1 MTAVYPPFPL
11 SRMQR
16 LRHHPGVRAL
26 VRETQ
31 LNCQDLVYPLF
42 IHHGTGIKI
51 PLISMP
57 GCIQQSVDQLDSEIA
72 EITQL
77 KIPAVLL
84 FGIPEYKD
92 EEGSSSWQEQGVVQQ
107 AIRKIK
113 SLAPD
118 LLIIV
123 DLCFCEYTNHGHC
136 GIMNELNGK
145 RDLDADATLPLLLK
159 QALSLVRAGADV
171 IAPSGMVDGMITALR
186 TGLDQEGFTHI
197 PVMSYAIKYASA
209 LYGPFR
215 EATQGAPSFGDRRTY
230 QMDPANANEALRE
243 AALDVSEG
251 ADMLMVKPAHAYLDI
266 IWRIKER
273 FPELPMAAYQVS
285 GEYAMIKAAAA
296 NGWLDEKRVMMEIL
310 TGIKRAGAD
319 IIITY
324 YAKEAAKLIA
334 ETAVHVAATTPVTE
348 TA

>member
-1 MTAVYPPFPL
+1 MAAVIPPFPQT
-11 SRMQR
+11 RMQR
-16 LRHHPGVRAL
+16 LRHHAGLRSL
-26 VRETQ
+26 VGETQ
-31 LNCQDLVYPLF
+31 LSCNDLVYPLF
-42 IHHGTGIKI
+42 IHHGEGVKT
-51 PLISMP
+51 PLNSMP
-57 GCIQQSVDQLDSEIA
+57 GCFQQSVDQLDA
-72 EITQL
+72 EIQEIVQL

-92 EEGSSSWQEQGVVQQ
+92 DQGSSAWQDQGVVQQ

-113 SLAPD
+113 ALAPE

-123 DLCFCEYTNHGHC
+123 DLCFCEYTDHGHC
-136 GIMNELNGK
+136 GIMNPRGDH
-145 RDLDADATLPLLLK
+145 RDLDADATLPLLVK

-171 IAPSGMVDGMITALR
+171 IAPSGMVDGMVGVLR
-186 TGLDQEGFTHI
+186 AGLDREQFTHI
-197 PVMSYAIKYASA
+197 PIMSYAIKYASA

-215 EATQGAPSFGDRRTY
+215 EAAQGAPQFGNRKTY

-266 IWRIKER
+266 IWRIKQR
-273 FPELPMAAYQVS
+273 YPELPMVAYQVS
-285 GEYAMIKAAAA
+285 GEYAMVKAAGAK
-296 NGWLDEKRVMMEIL
+296 GWIDEPRVMMEIL

-324 YAKEAAKLIA
+324 YAKEAAKILSN
-334 ETAVHVAATTPVTE
+334 
-348 TA
+348 